1 MLGQSQRYLK
11 KYNKHYGFFLHLNSS
26 IYKYLFDYNDMEP
39 NYKPPSSLANL
50 NIEKNKSYEERKLV
64 EESDLAISKELFG
77 NEAGE
82 SSNYKQNENGKTV
95 EKKVSK
101 QFKNKLSQKELSI
114 RFNEKKQNTVRRN
127 TLRQIELY
135 GACDENEESYDDK
148 YENYDKMY
156 KLK

>member
-1 MLGQSQRYLK
+1 MCDD
-11 KYNKHYGFFLHLNSS
+11 
-26 IYKYLFDYNDMEP
+26 LFYYNDMEP
-39 NYKPPSSLANL
+39 NYKPPSSLTNL
-50 NIEKNKSYEERKLV
+50 NIEKDKSYEERKLV

-77 NEAGE
+77 NEADE
-82 SSNYKQNENGKTV
+82 SSNYKQNENGKNV
-95 EKKVSK
+95 EKKVNK

-114 RFNEKKQNTVRRN
+114 RFNEKKQNTVRQN
-127 TLRQIELY
+127 TVRQNTVRQNTVRQIELY